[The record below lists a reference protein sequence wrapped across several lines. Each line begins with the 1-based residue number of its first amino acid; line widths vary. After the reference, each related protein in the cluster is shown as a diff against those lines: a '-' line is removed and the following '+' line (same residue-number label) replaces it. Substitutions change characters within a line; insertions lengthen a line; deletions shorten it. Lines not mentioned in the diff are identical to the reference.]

1 MSTLFQSLTE
11 SSTEPAKRRAAP
23 RPRRQRAGEITIDEI
38 LEDPRQIEQMR
49 SYVSMQVPMEC
60 HSAWSDLSWKAAA
73 MASEGATIAIKRQGV
88 QTLLLMSG
96 VKAEVEQSTRTWTFG
111 AAEDSAS

>member
-11 SSTEPAKRRAAP
+11 SPAETEKHRAVP
-23 RPRRQRAGEITIDEI
+23 RPRRRAGETTLDEI
-38 LEDPRQIEQMR
+38 LEDPRQIDQMR
-49 SYVSMQVPMEC
+49 SYVSMQAPMEC

-96 VKAEVEQSTRTWTFG
+96 VKSEVERQTRTWTG
-111 AAEDSAS
+111 VAAEDPAS